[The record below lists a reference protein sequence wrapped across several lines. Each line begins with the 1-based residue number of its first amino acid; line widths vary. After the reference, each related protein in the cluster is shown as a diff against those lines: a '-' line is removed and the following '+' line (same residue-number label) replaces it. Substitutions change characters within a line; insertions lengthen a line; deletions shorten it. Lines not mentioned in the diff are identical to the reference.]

1 MDTAREERMASAQLP
16 QANIVSILYEQH
28 AQLRD
33 QFSVVPD
40 LRGEYRRAA
49 FDMLREML
57 ARHEAAEE
65 AVLRPVTEKLLP
77 AGVSRARS
85 DEEQAAARELAELE
99 RMDVDSEEFAPR
111 LRLLEERV
119 TMHFSREEA
128 EEFPVV
134 LGELSEQEQQALG
147 RWMLRAIELAPSH
160 PHPALAGSPVGRA
173 VLGPFAA
180 LYDRARDLLRR
191 ARTEMEE
198 RSEMEER

>member
-1 MDTAREERMASAQLP
+1 MHTACEERMAAAGLP

-33 QFSVVPD
+33 QFGVVPD
-40 LRGEYRRAA
+40 LYGEHRRAA

-65 AVLRPVTEKLLP
+65 AVLRPVTGKLLP
-77 AGVSRARS
+77 PASGRAHN
-85 DEEQAAARELAELE
+85 DEEKAAARELAELE
-99 RMDVDSEEFAPR
+99 QMDVDSPEFAPR

-119 TMHFSREEA
+119 LIHFVREEA

-134 LGELSEQEQQALG
+134 LGELSEHEQEELG
-147 RWMLRAIELAPSH
+147 RWMMRATALAPSH
-160 PHPALAGSPVGRA
+160 PHPTLTGSPVGQA

-180 LYDRARDLLRR
+180 LYDWARDLL
-191 ARTEMEE
+191 ARSREE
-198 RSEMEER
+198 H